1 MAASAVP
8 LVRCTR
14 ALIATSAGFRSR
26 SRGGIVIGDAIDM
39 SSPVTRGELREELA
53 QLESRLEAKLES
65 KLEAKLEA
73 KLESK
78 LDQKLEMWG
87 GALLARIA
95 DSERRLLAELARHC
109 NSIQESLSKQLSV
122 IDEKYADLPARV
134 TRLEAKAFAR
144 RRR

>member
-1 MAASAVP
+1 M
-8 LVRCTR
+8 
-14 ALIATSAGFRSR
+14 I
-26 SRGGIVIGDAIDM
+26 DAIDM

-53 QLESRLEAKLES
+53 QLEIRLEAKLES
-65 KLEAKLEA
+65 KLEAKLES

-95 DSERRLLAELARHC
+95 GSERRLLAELARHC

-122 IDEKYADLPARV
+122 IDEKYADLPVRV
-134 TRLEAKAFAR
+134 TRLEAKVFAR
-144 RRR
+144 KRR

>member
-53 QLESRLEAKLES
+53 QLEIRLEAKLES
-65 KLEAKLEA
+65 KLDQ